1 MPSIVSVNLR
11 ISGDLISDG
20 DIQVEGTVE
29 GNVKSRMLTIG
40 ESGAV
45 KGEIDAEQVLV
56 SGKVVGKI
64 KATSVTLSQTADV
77 TGDITHEALAIESG
91 ANFEGNINRIS
102 NASGVARNGGAPLG
116 GAKPAGGSPSLPK
129 AGEAAA
135 AAN

>member
-40 ESGAV
+40 ESGSV
-45 KGEIDAEQVLV
+45 RGEVDAEQVLV
-56 SGKVVGKI
+56 SGTVVGKI

-102 NASGVARNGGAPLG
+102 GASGGVKSAPLG
-116 GAKPAGGSPSLPK
+116 GNKAGGAPSLPK